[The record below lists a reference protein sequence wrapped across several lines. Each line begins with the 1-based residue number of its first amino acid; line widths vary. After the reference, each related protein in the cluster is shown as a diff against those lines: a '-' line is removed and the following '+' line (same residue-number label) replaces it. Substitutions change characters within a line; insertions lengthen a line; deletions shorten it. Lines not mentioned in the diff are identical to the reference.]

1 MVGDEVAITVQQW
14 PEYGRLGNPFVNG
27 RRCPRCRRD
36 VIPHDAVSA
45 FDG

>member
-1 MVGDEVAITVQQW
+1 MVGDEVAIAVQQC
-14 PEYGRLGNPFVNG
+14 PGCGRVVKLFVNG
-27 RRCPRCRRD
+27 RRGPRCRRD